1 MRTLINSTVMTMVL
15 LCATAALAATKAEVS
30 VPFSFHAQHQDFPA
44 GKYLI
49 TVDFQHNL
57 LTLSSETNTK
67 LSARWVTGPAD
78 SNAQDEKLTLKFDG
92 SGSNHTLHSI
102 QLGNRITTRLDASP
116 RIATRAIAK
125 NSRGQ

>member
-1 MRTLINSTVMTMVL
+1 MRALINSTVMTMVL

-30 VPFSFHAQHQDFPA
+30 VPFNFQAQHQNFPA

-49 TVDFQHNL
+49 TIDSQHNL

-67 LSARWVTGPAD
+67 LSARWITGPAD
-78 SNAQDEKLTLKFDG
+78 SNVQDEKLTLKFDG
-92 SGSNHTLHSI
+92 SGSGHTLHSI

-116 RIATRAIAK
+116 RIAMSAIAK
-125 NSRGQ
+125 NWRGQ

>member
-1 MRTLINSTVMTMVL
+1 MRSLINSTVMAMVL
-15 LCATAALAATKAEVS
+15 LCATAALAANKAEVS
-30 VPFSFHAQHQDFPA
+30 VPFSFHAQHQEFPA

-49 TVDFQHNL
+49 TIDSQHNL

-67 LSARWVTGPAD
+67 LSAHWITGPAD
-78 SNAQDEKLTLKFDG
+78 SDFQNEKLTIKFDG

>member
-1 MRTLINSTVMTMVL
+1 MRTLINSTVMAMVL

-49 TVDFQHNL
+49 TVDSQHNL

-67 LSARWVTGPAD
+67 LSARWITGPAD
-78 SNAQDEKLTLKFDG
+78 SDFQNEKLTIKFDG
-92 SGSNHTLHSI
+92 SGSHHTLHSI
-102 QLGNRITTRLDASP
+102 QLGNRITSRLDALP
-116 RIATRAIAK
+116 RVAANGTAQK
-125 NSRGQ
+125 SRGQ

>member
-1 MRTLINSTVMTMVL
+1 MRALINSAVMTLVL
-15 LCATAALAATKAEVS
+15 LCATAALAANKAEVS

-49 TVDFQHNL
+49 TVDTQHNL

-67 LSARWVTGPAD
+67 LSARWITGPAD
-78 SNAQDEKLTLKFDG
+78 SNIQDEKLTIKFDG
-92 SGSNHTLHSI
+92 SGSHHTLHSI
-102 QLGNRITTRLDASP
+102 QLGNRITTRLDTSP
-116 RIATRAIAK
+116 RIAMRAIAK

>member
-15 LCATAALAATKAEVS
+15 LCATAALAANKAEVS

-49 TVDFQHNL
+49 TVDSQHNL

-67 LSARWVTGPAD
+67 LSARWITGPAD
-78 SNAQDEKLTLKFDG
+78 SDFQNEKLTIKFDG
-92 SGSNHTLHSI
+92 SGSHHTLHSI
-102 QLGNRITTRLDASP
+102 QLGNRITTTLDAAP
-116 RIATRAIAK
+116 RNAASVIAK